1 MGNRGPRASS
11 RAGGGLPAVAGA
23 ACLALLTYLWSYRRH
38 RVRLLE
44 SPAMAS
50 RAQDRNWLGGIADRL
65 IPDPR
70 ERAAVRFIAKRL
82 ARSRQPRRA
91 LHGFCGLRRAADL
104 GGFRGRR
111 PSRGVLGRLVQA
123 P

>member
-70 ERAAVRFIAKRL
+70 ELAVFSFIAKTL
-82 ARSRQPRRA
+82 ARSRQHRLVLTAFGGIAVAVVFGSFVSRA
-91 LHGFCGLRRAADL
+91 L
-104 GGFRGRR
+104 
-111 PSRGVLGRLVQA
+111 S
-123 P
+123 